1 LLVQYIEIRILQILV
16 SLRALYKRELMVS
29 QNPRPMLNQ
38 TTVNS
43 HASDEELIKFY
54 REMLLIRRFE
64 ERVGQLYGMG
74 LIGGFLHLY
83 VGQEA
88 VIVGVE
94 NAVTREDPMIT
105 SYRCH
110 GHMLI
115 RGEDPVRVI
124 SELTGRSMGS
134 SKGKGGSMHMF
145 SPENGFYGG
154 HGIVGAQVP
163 IGTGI
168 ALSLKYRGLNNVC
181 FTFLGDGAANQGQ
194 VYESYNMAALWKL
207 PIVYVIEN
215 NQYGMGTSIARASA
229 QTEFFRHGEGLG
241 IPGMKC
247 DGMNVFSVRDSAL
260 EAASFVRAGNGPMIV
275 EMNTYR
281 YRGHS
286 ISDPA
291 KYRPKEEVKEVRET
305 RDPINQIEQ
314 IIVERAIVDAA
325 GLRKIDRDIRSSVQD
340 AAEIAKAAK
349 FPAPSELYTDVYA
362 SADGTIND

>member
-1 LLVQYIEIRILQILV
+1 MATKNPLPKDTQNSAGLIAGNDDLVKY
-16 SLRALYKRELMVS
+16 
-29 QNPRPMLNQ
+29 
-38 TTVNS
+38 
-43 HASDEELIKFY
+43 Y
-54 REMLLIRRFE
+54 RQMLLIRRFE

-88 VIVGVE
+88 VVVGVE
-94 NAVTREDPMIT
+94 NAITRQDPMIT

-110 GHMLI
+110 GHMLA
-115 RGEDPVRVI
+115 RGEKIERVL
-124 SELTGRSMGS
+124 SELAGKILGS

-168 ALSLKYRGLNNVC
+168 ALSLKYRSLSNIC

-194 VYESYNMAALWKL
+194 VYESYNMAALWNL

-215 NQYGMGTSIARASA
+215 NQYGMGTSTARATA

-241 IPGMKC
+241 IPGIKC
-247 DGMNVFSVRDSAL
+247 DGMNVLAVRDSAL

-291 KYRPKEEVKEVRET
+291 KYRPKEEVKEVREK
-305 RDPINQIEQ
+305 RDPITQLEQ
-314 IIVERAIVDAA
+314 VISEKGILKMEN
-325 GLRKIDRDIRSSVQD
+325 LKEIDQKIRSDVQN
-340 AAEIAKAAK
+340 AAESAQQAEQ
-349 FPAPSELYTDVYA
+349 PSPSELYTDVYA
-362 SADGTIND
+362 ARASTDD

>member
-1 LLVQYIEIRILQILV
+1 MAVK
-16 SLRALYKRELMVS
+16 KRRPELTYES
-29 QNPRPMLNQ
+29 
-38 TTVNS
+38 S
-43 HASDEELIKFY
+43 SFEASSEELLKFY

-64 ERVGQLYGMG
+64 ERVGQMYGMG

-88 VIVGVE
+88 VVVGVE
-94 NAVTREDPMIT
+94 NAITRDDPMIT

-110 GHMLI
+110 GHMLA
-115 RGEDPVRVI
+115 RGEDPKKVLA
-124 SELTGRSMGS
+124 ELTGSIEGV

-145 SPENGFYGG
+145 APKNGFFGG

-163 IGTGI
+163 IGTGM
-168 ALSLKYRGLNNVC
+168 ALALKYRSSSSVC
-181 FTFLGDGAANQGQ
+181 FTFFGDGAANQGQ
-194 VYESYNMAALWKL
+194 VYESYNMAALWSL

-215 NQYGMGTSIARASA
+215 NQYGMGTSTVRASA

-241 IPGMKC
+241 IPGIQC
-247 DGMNVFSVRDSAL
+247 DGMDVLAVIAATR

-291 KYRPKEEVKEVRET
+291 KYRPKEEVREVRET
-305 RDPINQIEQ
+305 RDPIEQ
-314 IIVERAIVDAA
+314 VAQRMLDSTKFVKADLSAVDKEIKSFV
-325 GLRKIDRDIRSSVQD
+325 LE
-340 AAEIAKAAK
+340 AAEFAQKGRQ
-349 FPAPSELYTDVYA
+349 PGQGELYTDIY
-362 SADGTIND
+362 SELEP

>member
-1 LLVQYIEIRILQILV
+1 MAANKRQPKLAQETVSYEGTPAELLKY
-16 SLRALYKRELMVS
+16 
-29 QNPRPMLNQ
+29 
-38 TTVNS
+38 
-43 HASDEELIKFY
+43 Y
-54 REMLLIRRFE
+54 REMLLIRKFE
-64 ERVGQLYGMG
+64 ERVGQMYGMG

-88 VIVGVE
+88 VVVGVE
-94 NAVTREDPMIT
+94 NAVTRNDPMIT

-110 GHMLI
+110 GHMLA
-115 RGEDPVRVI
+115 RGVSPKTVLA
-124 SELTGRSMGS
+124 ELTGSIRGV

-145 SPENGFYGG
+145 APDYGFFGG

-168 ALSLKYRGLNNVC
+168 ALALKYRSSNSIC
-181 FTFLGDGAANQGQ
+181 FTFFGDGAANQGQ
-194 VYESYNMAALWKL
+194 VYESYNMAELWKL

-241 IPGMKC
+241 IPGIQC
-247 DGMNVFSVRDSAL
+247 DGMDVLAVRAASH
-260 EAASFVRAGNGPMIV
+260 EAALHVRSGNGPMII

-305 RDPINQIEQ
+305 RDPIQQIRQRILDDGE
-314 IIVERAIVDAA
+314 IKEEALIEVDA
-325 GLRKIDRDIRSSVQD
+325 
-340 AAEIAKAAK
+340 EIKKVVVAAAK
-349 FPAPSELYTDVYA
+349 FAEDAPQPDPEEVYSDVYVER
-362 SADGTIND
+362 NE

>member
-1 LLVQYIEIRILQILV
+1 MATE
-16 SLRALYKRELMVS
+16 
-29 QNPRPMLNQ
+29 NPRPKLTQSSPSLM
-38 TTVNS
+38 
-43 HASDEELIKFY
+43 ASNDELIKY
-54 REMLLIRRFE
+54 YSQMLLIRRFE

-74 LIGGFLHLY
+74 RIGGFLHLY
-83 VGQEA
+83 FGQEA
-88 VIVGVE
+88 VVVGVE
-94 NAVTREDPMIT
+94 NAISRQDPMRT

-110 GHMLI
+110 GHMLA
-115 RGEDPVRVI
+115 RGEEIGRVL
-124 SELTGRSMGS
+124 SELAGKASGS

-168 ALSLKYRGLNNVC
+168 ALSLKYRRLPNVC

-207 PIVYVIEN
+207 PIVYIIEK
-215 NQYGMGTSIARASA
+215 NQYGMGTSTARAAA

-241 IPGMKC
+241 IPGIQC
-247 DGMNVFSVRDSAL
+247 DGMNVLAVRDSAL
-260 EAASFVRAGNGPMIV
+260 EAASFVRAGNGPMII

-305 RDPINQIEQ
+305 RDPISQLEQ
-314 IIVERAIVDAA
+314 VISERGILKAENLKEIDQ
-325 GLRKIDRDIRSSVQD
+325 KIRLDVRN
-340 AAEIAKAAK
+340 AAEIAREAEQ
-349 FPAPSELYTDVYA
+349 PASSELYTDVYA
-362 SADGTIND
+362 TQAITDD

>member
-1 LLVQYIEIRILQILV
+1 MATE
-16 SLRALYKRELMVS
+16 
-29 QNPRPMLNQ
+29 NPRPKLTQSSPSLM
-38 TTVNS
+38 
-43 HASDEELIKFY
+43 ASNDQLVKY
-54 REMLLIRRFE
+54 YSQMLLIRRFE

-88 VIVGVE
+88 VVVGVE
-94 NAVTREDPMIT
+94 NAISRQDPMIT

-110 GHMLI
+110 GHMLA
-115 RGEDPVRVI
+115 RGEEIGRVL
-124 SELTGRSMGS
+124 SELAGKASGS

-168 ALSLKYRGLNNVC
+168 ALSLKYRRLSNVC

-194 VYESYNMAALWKL
+194 VYESYNMAALWNL
-207 PIVYVIEN
+207 PIVYIIEN
-215 NQYGMGTSIARASA
+215 NQYGMGTSTARAAA

-241 IPGMKC
+241 IPGIQC
-247 DGMNVFSVRDSAL
+247 DGMNVLAVRDSAL
-260 EAASFVRAGNGPMIV
+260 EAASFVRAGNGPMII

-305 RDPINQIEQ
+305 RDPISQLEQ
-314 IIVERAIVDAA
+314 VISERGILKAENLKEIDQ
-325 GLRKIDRDIRSSVQD
+325 KIRLDVRN
-340 AAEIAKAAK
+340 AAEIAREAEQ
-349 FPAPSELYTDVYA
+349 PASSELYTDVYA
-362 SADGTIND
+362 TQAITDD

>member
-1 LLVQYIEIRILQILV
+1 
-16 SLRALYKRELMVS
+16 MV
-29 QNPRPMLNQ
+29 
-38 TTVNS
+38 
-43 HASDEELIKFY
+43 ASKSRLTPDQATAGAQEGNEELLKFY

-94 NAVTREDPMIT
+94 NAVTREDPMVT

-110 GHMLI
+110 GHMLM
-115 RGEDPVRVI
+115 RGENLTRVM
-124 SELTGRSMGS
+124 SELTGRSTGS

-145 SPENGFYGG
+145 SPENGFFGG

-168 ALSLKYRGLNNVC
+168 ALSLKYRGLSNVC

-241 IPGMKC
+241 IPGIKC
-247 DGMNVFSVRDSAL
+247 DGMNVFSVKDSAL
-260 EAASFVRAGNGPMIV
+260 EAAAFVRAGNGPMIV

-305 RDPINQIEQ
+305 RDPINQVEEIIIEKG
-314 IIVERAIVDAA
+314 IVDHA
-325 GLRKIDRDIRSSVQD
+325 GLKKIDQEIRSTVRK
-340 AAEIAKAAK
+340 AAEVAKEEN
-349 FPAPSELYTDVYA
+349 FPSPSELYTDVYA
-362 SADGTIND
+362 SNDSAND

>member
-1 LLVQYIEIRILQILV
+1 MATEKSRPKLTQSSA
-16 SLRALYKRELMVS
+16 SLI
-29 QNPRPMLNQ
+29 
-38 TTVNS
+38 
-43 HASDEELIKFY
+43 ASNDELIKFY
-54 REMLLIRRFE
+54 RQMLLIRRFE

-88 VIVGVE
+88 VVVGVE
-94 NAVTREDPMIT
+94 NAITHEDPMIT

-110 GHMLI
+110 GHMLA
-115 RGEDPVRVI
+115 RGEKIERVL
-124 SELTGRSMGS
+124 SELTGKASGS

-145 SPENGFYGG
+145 SPENGFFGG

-168 ALSLKYRGLNNVC
+168 ALSLKYRRLPNVC

-207 PIVYVIEN
+207 PVVYIIEN
-215 NQYGMGTSIARASA
+215 NQYGMGTSTARASA

-241 IPGMKC
+241 IPGIQC
-247 DGMNVFSVRDSAL
+247 DGMDVLAVRGSAL

-305 RDPINQIEQ
+305 RDPINQLEHMISE
-314 IIVERAIVDAA
+314 
-325 GLRKIDRDIRSSVQD
+325 RDILNAETMREIDQKIKSDVKS
-340 AAEIAKAAK
+340 AAELAKVADE
-349 FPAPSELYTDVYA
+349 PAPSELYTDVYA
-362 SADGTIND
+362 PQVKND

>member
-1 LLVQYIEIRILQILV
+1 MATE
-16 SLRALYKRELMVS
+16 K
-29 QNPRPMLNQ
+29 PRPQLAETSANLI
-38 TTVNS
+38 
-43 HASDEELIKFY
+43 ASNDELIKFY
-54 REMLLIRRFE
+54 GQMLLIRRFE

-88 VIVGVE
+88 VVVGVE
-94 NAVTREDPMIT
+94 NAITPEDPMIT

-110 GHMLI
+110 GHMLA
-115 RGEDPVRVI
+115 RGEEIVKVL
-124 SELTGRSMGS
+124 SELTGKASGS

-145 SPENGFYGG
+145 SPENGFFGG

-168 ALSLKYRGLNNVC
+168 ALSLKYRRLPNVC

-241 IPGMKC
+241 IPGIQC
-247 DGMNVFSVRDSAL
+247 DGMNVLAVKDSAL
-260 EAASFVRAGNGPMIV
+260 EAASFVRADNGPMIV

-305 RDPINQIEQ
+305 RDPIKQLEHIMIARNILNAEELSEIDQ
-314 IIVERAIVDAA
+314 
-325 GLRKIDRDIRSSVQD
+325 KIRLDVRT
-340 AAEIAKAAK
+340 AAEIAKEAQQ
-349 FPAPSELYTDVYA
+349 PAPSELYTDVYA
-362 SADGTIND
+362 PQVTEND

>member
-1 LLVQYIEIRILQILV
+1 MAVNKPRPKLAQANV
-16 SLRALYKRELMVS
+16 SQEASAREL
-29 QNPRPMLNQ
+29 
-38 TTVNS
+38 T
-43 HASDEELIKFY
+43 KFY

-64 ERVGQLYGMG
+64 ERVGQMYGMG

-88 VIVGVE
+88 VVVGVE
-94 NAVTREDPMIT
+94 NAITRSDPMIT

-110 GHMLI
+110 GHMLA
-115 RGEDPVRVI
+115 RGEKPEHVLA
-124 SELTGRSMGS
+124 ELTGSFEGV

-145 SPENGFYGG
+145 APELGFLGG

-168 ALSLKYRGLNNVC
+168 ALALKYRSSNNVC
-181 FTFLGDGAANQGQ
+181 FTFFGDGAANQGQ

-207 PIVYVIEN
+207 PIIYVIEN
-215 NQYGMGTSIARASA
+215 NQYGMGTATDRASA

-241 IPGMKC
+241 IPGIKC
-247 DGMNVFSVRDSAL
+247 DGMDVLAVRAAAQ
-260 EAASFVRAGNGPMIV
+260 EAASFARAGNGPMIV

-291 KYRPKEEVKEVRET
+291 KYRPKEEVREVRET
-305 RDPINQIEQ
+305 RDPIQ
-314 IIVERAIVDAA
+314 
-325 GLRKIDRDIRSSVQD
+325 KIKRDILSKSD
-340 AAEIAKAAK
+340 INETALNEIDGEVKKLVLDAAK
-349 FPAPSELYTDVYA
+349 FAQNSRKPELTEMYNDVYLEEPE
-362 SADGTIND
+362 

>member
-1 LLVQYIEIRILQILV
+1 MAVKKRRPELTDESV
-16 SLRALYKRELMVS
+16 SYEA
-29 QNPRPMLNQ
+29 
-38 TTVNS
+38 T
-43 HASDEELIKFY
+43 AEELLKFY

-64 ERVGQLYGMG
+64 ERVGQMYGMG

-88 VIVGVE
+88 VVVGVE
-94 NAVTREDPMIT
+94 NAITRDDPMIT

-110 GHMLI
+110 GHMLA
-115 RGEDPVRVI
+115 RGEDPKRVLA
-124 SELTGRSMGS
+124 ELTGSIEGV

-145 SPENGFYGG
+145 APSNGFFGG

-168 ALSLKYRGLNNVC
+168 ALALKYRSSSNVC
-181 FTFLGDGAANQGQ
+181 FTFFGDGAANQGQ
-194 VYESYNMAALWKL
+194 VYESYNMAALWEL
-207 PIVYVIEN
+207 PVVYVIEN
-215 NQYGMGTSIARASA
+215 NQYGMGTSTVRASA

-241 IPGMKC
+241 IPGIQC
-247 DGMNVFSVRDSAL
+247 DGMDVLAVIAASR

-291 KYRPKEEVKEVRET
+291 KYRPKEEVREVRET
-305 RDPINQIEQ
+305 RDPIEQ
-314 IIVERAIVDAA
+314 VAQRMIDTKKFVETDL
-325 GLRKIDRDIRSSVQD
+325 GSIDKEIKSFVME
-340 AAEIAKAAK
+340 AAEFAQNGR
-349 FPAPSELYTDVYA
+349 PPDEGELYTDIY
-362 SADGTIND
+362 SESRP